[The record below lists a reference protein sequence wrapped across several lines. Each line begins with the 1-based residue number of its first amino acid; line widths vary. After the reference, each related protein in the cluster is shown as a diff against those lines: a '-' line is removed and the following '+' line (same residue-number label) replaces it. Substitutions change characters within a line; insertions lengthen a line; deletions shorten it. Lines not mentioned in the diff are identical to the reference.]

1 MKKTMM
7 MLGVVGAC
15 LFLMP
20 SIVHAA
26 AFVDPDKDGV
36 YENDEAIS
44 MGAYGTIQAGD
55 ATWKYSNEA
64 EGEKTWTFS
73 FSTSSS
79 YIYFQLVPSS
89 VDIESV
95 SVNTGD
101 GFVPIIPDKIS
112 GGIQPVLIQSA
123 NSRATTLTVTVIT
136 TDTADKG
143 CMLDVAPQELSC
155 TVVNGL
161 YFDDD
166 GNNVTEEQYNEIC
179 GGVVPTPDD
188 DPNDIPNS
196 ETGSVVPYIAI
207 GGGLLAIVGVYLIS
221 RKSNKVY
228 KI

>member
-1 MKKTMM
+1 MKKTMI
-7 MLGVVGAC
+7 MLGVMVAC

-20 SIVHAA
+20 SVVHAA
-26 AFVDPDKDGV
+26 QFVDPDSDGV
-36 YENDEAIS
+36 YVNDTAIS
-44 MGAYGTIQAGD
+44 MGRYGTIAAGD
-55 ATWKYSNEA
+55 ASWTYSDEA

-79 YIYFQLVPSS
+79 YIYFQLVPTS
-89 VDIESV
+89 VDIEGI
-95 SVNTGD
+95 SVNTSN
-101 GFVPIIPDKIS
+101 GFMYISQPQIS

-123 NSRATTLTVTVIT
+123 NSSATTLTVTVIT
-136 TDTADKG
+136 TDTADTG
-143 CMLDVAPQELSC
+143 CMLDVSPQELSC

-166 GNNVTEEQYNEIC
+166 GNNVTAEQYNEIC
-179 GGVVPTPDD
+179 GGATTPNDG
-188 DPNDIPNS
+188 PNDIPNS

-207 GGGLLAIVGVYLIS
+207 GGGLVAIVAVYLIS